1 MASIV
6 KILRVAADPN
16 RLRILMLLRAEE
28 LSVAELQEILAMG
41 QSTISTHLAQLK
53 QAGLVEDRRTG
64 KSNLYHL
71 IPMEPPAQ
79 LSPSLFPSGS
89 EHEYRLSSSSPGF
102 FPPEGGG
109 ENSPNPSSRGL
120 IPPEGEGDNNRAQFR
135 SGQIP
140 PQEENNPSTPNLIP
154 PDGEGENSPNPSS
167 RGLIPPEG
175 EHENSPRSQSPAL
188 FPPEGE
194 QENSPGQVRRGGR
207 SPGNTSKEITAP
219 RRGAANVLN
228 EAGFSPY
235 IAAAEEF
242 SASAPQ
248 EDSSAL
254 KGPGLSRA
262 DHATK
267 AFGASAPEPLPTAR
281 TFLDDLLARAAAEI
295 PQAAHDQAAMR
306 RVLRKRQDKTRAF
319 FDSVAGR
326 LGRDY
331 VPGKSWKS
339 LAEAL
344 LGIMPPMTIAD
355 LGAGEGAFALL
366 LAARARKVIAVD
378 SSARMID
385 VGREQ
390 AARHGLS
397 NIDFRLGDMEELPIG
412 SGEVDLVFFSQS
424 LHHALHPARALEEAW
439 RILAPGGRIAV
450 LDLAKHRFEEAR
462 ELYADEWLG
471 FSEAELES
479 MLEKAGFTQVT
490 ASIVDKEPETPQ
502 FQTLLG
508 IGAKPI

>member
-64 KSNLYHL
+64 KSNLYRL
-71 IPMEPPAQ
+71 APQSLNISNEGPARN
-79 LSPSLFPSGS
+79 SAGRGAEDAADTSGD
-89 EHEYRLSSSSPGF
+89 LA
-102 FPPEGGG
+102 PEGT
-109 ENSPNPSSRGL
+109 SSVLKGHDLSRSVNTPKTTGAL
-120 IPPEGEGDNNRAQFR
+120 APEGN
-135 SGQIP
+135 
-140 PQEENNPSTPNLIP
+140 
-154 PDGEGENSPNPSS
+154 
-167 RGLIPPEG
+167 
-175 EHENSPRSQSPAL
+175 
-188 FPPEGE
+188 
-194 QENSPGQVRRGGR
+194 
-207 SPGNTSKEITAP
+207 
-219 RRGAANVLN
+219 
-228 EAGFSPY
+228 
-235 IAAAEEF
+235 
-242 SASAPQ
+242 
-248 EDSSAL
+248 
-254 KGPGLSRA
+254 
-262 DHATK
+262 
-267 AFGASAPEPLPTAR
+267 
-281 TFLDDLLARAAAEI
+281 TFLDDLLTRAALEI
-295 PQAAHDQAAMR
+295 PEAPTDLAAMR

-339 LAEAL
+339 TAEAL
-344 LGIMPPMTIAD
+344 LRILPPLTIAD

-366 LAARARKVIAVD
+366 LAQRAKKVIAID
-378 SSARMID
+378 SSARMIE

-390 AARHGLS
+390 AARNGVA
-397 NIDFRLGDMEELPIG
+397 NVDFRQGDMEELPIG
-412 SGEVDLVFFSQS
+412 SGEVDLVFFTQS

-439 RILAPGGRIAV
+439 RILAPGGRVAV

-471 FSEAELES
+471 FSEAELEA
-479 MLEKAGFTQVT
+479 MLEKAGFTDVST
-490 ASIVDKEPETPQ
+490 SIVDKEPETPQ

-508 IGAKPI
+508 VGAKPA